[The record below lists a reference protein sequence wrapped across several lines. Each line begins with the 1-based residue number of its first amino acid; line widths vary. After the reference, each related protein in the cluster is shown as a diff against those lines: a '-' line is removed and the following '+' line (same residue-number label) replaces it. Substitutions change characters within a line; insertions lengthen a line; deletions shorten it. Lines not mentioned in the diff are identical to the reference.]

1 MNMAACFSSFRWD
14 KQEKIICTATKNV
27 FCYSLWPQA
36 TAPLSSMS
44 CCGRIVREHSKMAV
58 HRPPMHLIVE
68 WAKSIPRACVQP
80 HLQESEGLWWE
91 LNPPP
96 VSSQHNVVLLG
107 AEILCLAVALTW
119 EEVQSEWGHEE
130 SDETISK
137 MSPLWLWTLLM
148 FISS

>member
-107 AEILCLAVALTW
+107 AALLQTLLVCLDVTLRWEIK
-119 EEVQSEWGHEE
+119 SEASKA
-130 SDETISK
+130 SDEAIPK
-137 MSPLWLWTLLM
+137 MSL
-148 FISS
+148 SGCGHS